1 MDDQGEILDYDEDYD
16 EYVAKQKEQ
25 DVAKATEYRRKQPTR
40 IAIYV
45 ALVVLVLCLGVLL
58 GFPYG
63 FSSNSA
69 EPTIDWSHQDQVPA
83 SAWSSDGDESSA
95 EIETAAERITYE
107 YGIRAMENPDAPA
120 ETVVIPQDQRVVIVG
135 RFSFGAELLRTPA
148 NSSGS
153 FTQTCVIE
161 RGGTLTLIGHD
172 SGRALYSYT
181 SPGYITAPF
190 DEKCI
195 GIEYF
200 FEKLN

>member
-16 EYVAKQKEQ
+16 EYVAKQKEE

-45 ALVVLVLCLGVLL
+45 ALGVLVLCLGVFL

-69 EPTIDWSHQDQVPA
+69 EPTIDWSHQDQVPT

-95 EIETAAERITYE
+95 EIETAVERIFYE
-107 YGIRAMENPDAPA
+107 YGIRTMENPDTPA
-120 ETVVIPQDQRVVIVG
+120 ETVVIPQNQQVVLVG
-135 RFSFGAELLRTPA
+135 RLSLSAESFA
-148 NSSGS
+148 NDSGS

-161 RGGTLTLIGHD
+161 HGGMLTLIGRD
-172 SGRALYSYT
+172 SGRALYIYEPPEFRTVSYERECT
-181 SPGYITAPF
+181 PMDF
-190 DEKCI
+190 
-195 GIEYF
+195 F